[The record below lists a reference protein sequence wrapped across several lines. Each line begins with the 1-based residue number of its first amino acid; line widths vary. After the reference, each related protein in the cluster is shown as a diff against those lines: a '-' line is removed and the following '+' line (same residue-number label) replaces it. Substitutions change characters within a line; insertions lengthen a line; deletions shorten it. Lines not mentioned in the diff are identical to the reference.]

1 MIHVGHAPFPAST
14 CFFSSSSFFFRDN
27 NPRQHVDVD
36 EILSRPDGSRLKNTP
51 PEKVRREVKKDGQ
64 RVKESAR
71 AIGAIVT
78 STRAR
83 VSTPATSFVFT
94 QNRKQNTFYI
104 HHERSYHV
112 HVRPRKY
119 PTTTIDLI
127 DCPTRD
133 CDCPKK
139 LTWQFSPD

>member
-1 MIHVGHAPFPAST
+1 
-14 CFFSSSSFFFRDN
+14 
-27 NPRQHVDVD
+27 
-36 EILSRPDGSRLKNTP
+36 
-51 PEKVRREVKKDGQ
+51 VRREVKKDGK
-64 RVKESAR
+64 RVKEWAR
-71 AIGAIVT
+71 AIGAIVN

-83 VSTPATSFVFT
+83 VSTPAPSFVFT

-119 PTTTIDLI
+119 PTTTMRQGLIDLI
-127 DCPTRD
+127 ACPRD